1 MQQNETE
8 HRGERLKNRNA
19 RIKNSESSS
28 EISNRGLRNQELSI
42 RAWPLL
48 SEYWNV
54 SKWVWNAENVIGKR
68 RKHKKIVVRDYKKL
82 EGITHLTKIKIKI
95 NYPLTWPFS
104 KRTSLSKRIV
114 VRKVRRTKSYI

>member
-42 RAWPLL
+42 RA
-48 SEYWNV
+48 
-54 SKWVWNAENVIGKR
+54 
-68 RKHKKIVVRDYKKL
+68 
-82 EGITHLTKIKIKI
+82 
-95 NYPLTWPFS
+95 
-104 KRTSLSKRIV
+104 
-114 VRKVRRTKSYI
+114 